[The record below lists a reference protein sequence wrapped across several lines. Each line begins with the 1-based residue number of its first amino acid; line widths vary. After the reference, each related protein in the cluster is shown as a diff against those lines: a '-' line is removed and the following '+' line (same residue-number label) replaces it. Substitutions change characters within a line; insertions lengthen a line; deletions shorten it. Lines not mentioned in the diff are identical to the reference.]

1 MQIGET
7 KTAIEVSAPVVMLDT
22 QSATQSASLT
32 STMVTELPMDV
43 REPWGLGADKQGIS
57 VSSVPLGA
65 PLRLI
70 PARHRGWTAC

>member
-22 QSATQSASLT
+22 QSATQSVSLT
-32 STMVTELPMDV
+32 STMITELPMDV

-57 VSSVPLGA
+57 SHLSHSEPRSGSFRQGIVTGK
-65 PLRLI
+65 
-70 PARHRGWTAC
+70 AC